1 MLDTFQSLIKDHLLY
16 TEVFSKKVKHSQKTY
31 PANEKIVAQGDNID
45 NFYFIISGS
54 VRIVVRKKY
63 SNLDQSIRT
72 NNVLGRLGPGELFGL
87 FSLFDEAPTGAD
99 LFTDTDAII
108 VEIDKK
114 SFLDFLKSEPDFGYE
129 ILHDFVCWLVQR
141 LRQSNDQLI
150 DVASR
155 ALLIQNTYRRKA
167 A

>member
-1 MLDTFQSLIKDHLLY
+1 MLDTFQSLLKDHLLY
-16 TEVFSKKVKHSQKTY
+16 TEVFSKKVKHAQRVY
-31 PANEKIVAQGDNID
+31 PANHKIVAQGDSIN
-45 NFYFIISGS
+45 NFYFIVSGT
-54 VRIVVRKKY
+54 VRIVARKKY
-63 SNLDQSIRT
+63 SSLEQSIKT

-99 LFTDTDAII
+99 LFTDTDSMI

-114 SFLDFLKSEPDFGYE
+114 SFLDFLRSEPDFGYE
-129 ILHDFVCWLVQR
+129 ILYDVVCWLVQR

-155 ALLIQNTYRRKA
+155 ALLLQNNYRRKA